1 MKKPIAIV
9 FSDLHI
15 NNWSR
20 FNEDKKEPWNNSGF
34 FPFWVKRVRNIMY
47 QFYSVGIFSINQK
60 QWTKS

>member
-20 FNEDKKEPWNNSGF
+20 FNEDKKRTLEQFRVLSILGKKSKKYMKYQK
-34 FPFWVKRVRNIMY
+34 KR
-47 QFYSVGIFSINQK
+47 YSLSIIK
-60 QWTKS
+60 

>member
-20 FNEDKKEPWNNSGF
+20 FNEDKKKNPGTIQGSFHFG
-34 FPFWVKRVRNIMY
+34 
-47 QFYSVGIFSINQK
+47 
-60 QWTKS
+60 

>member
-20 FNEDKKEPWNNSGF
+20 FNEDKKRTLEQFRVLSILGKKSKKYNVPILFCGD
-34 FPFWVKRVRNIMY
+34 FPCSSLY
-47 QFYSVGIFSINQK
+47 
-60 QWTKS
+60 